1 MGEDLQARVPVVG
14 MADCQLG
21 KAEVPLRVRIR
32 RRQEEDTEV
41 WKSLGSLWKD
51 GERVR
56 EREREREKEKEREAG
71 ERVVVDHGVR
81 RYVLLS

>member
-1 MGEDLQARVPVVG
+1 MAEDLQARVPVVG

-21 KAEVPLRVRIR
+21 KPEVQLRVRIK

-51 GERVR
+51 GERAR
-56 EREREREKEKEREAG
+56 ERKREKEAG
-71 ERVVVDHGVR
+71 ERVGVDHGVR
-81 RYVLLS
+81 GYVLLS